1 MQIDWHPKA
10 VEELLALAKAD
21 QQRIRAALAEL
32 ATVGDARQ
40 RLLPY
45 SGNLKGY
52 WKLRCGDYRLVC
64 EIKAVGGQSV
74 LVIYI
79 AHRSRAY
86 DRRGEKMIKSRK
98 SL

>member
-10 VEELLALAKAD
+10 FEELLALAKAD
-21 QQRIRAALAEL
+21 QLRIKSELAEL
-32 ATVGDARQ
+32 STVGDARQ
-40 RLLPY
+40 RLLPC

-64 EIKAVGGQSV
+64 EIKSIGGQSV
-74 LVIYI
+74 LIIYL

-86 DRRGEKMIKSRK
+86 DRRGEKLIKSR
-98 SL
+98 SGG